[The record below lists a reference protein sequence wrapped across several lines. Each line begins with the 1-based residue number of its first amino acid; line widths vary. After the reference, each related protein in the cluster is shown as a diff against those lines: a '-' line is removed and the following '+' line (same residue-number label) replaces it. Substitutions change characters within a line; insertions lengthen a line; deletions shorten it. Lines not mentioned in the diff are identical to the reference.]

1 MSLSVIILTMN
12 ESKNITECINSVKQ
26 IANRIIVVD
35 SGSTDDTIAKA
46 QSVGAEVH
54 YNKFIDYSSQF
65 NWAIDNLMITT
76 KWTMRLDA
84 DERITPDLA
93 NEIDNEM
100 KKNNE
105 TDINGMVLKL
115 KIYFLGKWL
124 KHGDTYP
131 FRKLMVFKTGIGRIE
146 KRKMDEHTILS
157 SGTSIELKND
167 GLHYDFKNLNYWIN
181 KQNWYATREMQ
192 DYFEN
197 KNSKSIRNLPSSSI
211 KSRRKQKTVYYKL
224 PKFHRAFFLFI
235 YRYIFKLGFLDGKQ
249 GLIFQFLQ
257 TYWYR
262 FLVDSKIYEHE
273 KMGLDFEETGALVS
287 K

>member
-1 MSLSVIILTMN
+1 MSLSVVILTMN
-12 ESKNITECINSVKQ
+12 ESKNILECIDSVKN
-26 IANRIIVVD
+26 IAERIIVVD
-35 SGSTDDTIAKA
+35 SGSTDDTVVIAEKA
-46 QSVGAEVH
+46 GAEVH
-54 YNKFIDYSSQF
+54 YNKFIDYSTQF
-65 NWAIDNLMITT
+65 NWAIDNLNITT

-84 DERITPDLA
+84 DERLTPELA
-93 NEIDNEM
+93 AEIEKAINI
-100 KKNNE
+100 NST
-105 TDINGMVLKL
+105 TDINGMILKL

-157 SGTSIELKND
+157 SGKTIELKND

-192 DYFEN
+192 DYFEIEN
-197 KNSKSIRNLPSSSI
+197 EKGISKLPSSSI
-211 KSRRKQKTVYYKL
+211 KSRRKQKKLYYKL
-224 PKFHRAFFLFI
+224 PKFHRAFILFI

-249 GLIFQFLQ
+249 GLIFHFLQ

-273 KMGLDFEETGALVS
+273 MMGLEFEETGALIS
-287 K
+287 R